1 MPDGTLMLLLIIFIG
16 VCVRRNMFVSSQNLS
31 MKSKFKTFI

>member
-1 MPDGTLMLLLIIFIG
+1 MPDGTLMLLFITFIG
-16 VCVRRNMFVSSQNLS
+16 VCVRSSMFVSLQDLS